1 MSSSYTWFSHYQFFY
16 TLNEGWYKMNQEW
29 FWGKNFEVEKIVL
42 SVEDFDALVER
53 LNNPNPEQIESLR
66 KILNRPTPWNN
77 ND

>member
-1 MSSSYTWFSHYQFFY
+1 
-16 TLNEGWYKMNQEW
+16 
-29 FWGKNFEVEKIVL
+29 
-42 SVEDFDALVER
+42 VER

>member
-29 FWGKNFEVEKIVL
+29 FWGKNFEPEKIVL

-53 LNNPNPEQIESLR
+53 LNEKPKYNENLARLMSR
-66 KILNRPTPWNN
+66 KVPWNE
-77 ND
+77 DTC